1 MAFNF
6 SKLNKER
13 LFDVDTSD
21 FEYTNL
27 EELFEENGD
36 DMVYKVTG
44 VYVGTKSQFDD
55 ETPLVAIVDR
65 YVNLPQHQLS
75 QVKDI
80 LADKAAIKAIN
91 DGKCGFVIESYY
103 QKRFKKTCYVARW
116 GIYDDLIAEI
126 EA

>member
-36 DMVYKVTG
+36 DKVYKVTG

-55 ETPLVAIVDR
+55 ETPLVAIEDR

-80 LADKAAIKAIN
+80 LADKTAIKAIN

-116 GIYDDLIAEI
+116 GSYDDLVAELA
-126 EA
+126 E